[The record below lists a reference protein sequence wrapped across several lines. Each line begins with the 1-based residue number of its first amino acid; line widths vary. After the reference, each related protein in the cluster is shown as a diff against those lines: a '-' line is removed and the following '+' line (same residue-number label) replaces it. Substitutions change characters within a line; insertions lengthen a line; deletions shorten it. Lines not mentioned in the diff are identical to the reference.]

1 MLLCLSLSFPS
12 HHQTMAAAPSLNS
25 LPYEVRQTIYSLVAR
40 QTNSNDWRKGPVST
54 IAHYATVSRE
64 WQEEFV
70 EPITFKAIR
79 VTPRRLKSF
88 CQIVTSPRRRAI
100 VQTICFHVSL
110 DKYDSRLDGEPET
123 PAERRR
129 STEILTMA
137 LGTFFRA
144 MTQWQKSDTSPLGLD
159 LHLRV
164 DSPSDASSLA
174 SRNGGAL
181 VTGRALTSCLELDLD
196 VVSLPHIDVFGG
208 FRCTGRHLQPTS
220 ILFIVSRLQTLEYL
234 DVELNHD
241 STRNRD
247 VKQRNSFA
255 LGLQNSETIRVLCL
269 RRPSPMLTP
278 VYAPPKQP
286 WSAFYDH
293 MRTFS
298 QQCESFEF
306 DDCIDAV
313 QFFTPFLLGSGIAEP
328 PKGQEAPF
336 FPRLK
341 RLNVRNSYMMKS
353 PYLRVTN
360 RVEALASVRNLLAAI
375 GRATRRMPALL
386 FVRVCQYVLTDARLE
401 WFVLIYEYH
410 ADKVVMRTK
419 GFRPGK
425 LIANAW
431 RESAAEKG
439 TKLIIHHEKDDLN
452 TPEL

>member
-1 MLLCLSLSFPS
+1 
-12 HHQTMAAAPSLNS
+12 MAAAPSLNS

-40 QTNSNDWRKGPVST
+40 QTNSNDWQKGPASA

-70 EPITFKAIR
+70 EPITFKVIR

-110 DKYDSRLDGEPET
+110 DKYDPHLGGEQET
-123 PAERRR
+123 SAERRR
-129 STEILTMA
+129 STEILTKA

-144 MTQWQKSDTSPLGLD
+144 MTQWQKSETSPLGLD
-159 LHLRV
+159 LHLLV
-164 DSPSDASSLA
+164 DSPSDASSLVG
-174 SRNGGAL
+174 RNGGPL
-181 VTGRALTSCLELDLD
+181 VTGRALTSYLKLDLEA
-196 VVSLPHIDVFGG
+196 VSLPHIDVFSG

-220 ILFIVSRLQTLEYL
+220 ILAIVSRLQTLEYL

-241 STRNRD
+241 TARHRD

-255 LGLQNSETIRVLCL
+255 LGLQYFETIRVLSL

-278 VYAPPKQP
+278 VHAPPKQP
-286 WSAFYDH
+286 WSAFYAH
-293 MRTFS
+293 MRTFC

-313 QFFTPFLLGSGIAEP
+313 QFFTPFLVGSGISEP
-328 PKGQEAPF
+328 PKGQEVPF
-336 FPRLK
+336 FSRLK
-341 RLNVRNSYMMKS
+341 RLNVRNSYMMKA

-360 RVEALASVRNLLAAI
+360 RVEALASVNNVLVAI

-386 FVRVCQYVLTDARLE
+386 FARVCQYVLTDGQLE
-401 WFVLIYEYH
+401 WFVLTYEYH
-410 ADKVVMRTK
+410 VGKAIVRTK
-419 GFRPGK
+419 GFKPGK
-425 LIANAW
+425 VMANAW
-431 RESAAEKG
+431 RDSAAEKG
-439 TKLIIHHEKDDLN
+439 VKLIIHYDKDDLN
-452 TPEL
+452 APEL